1 MFKLARSDVIR
12 LGAVGVLV
20 VLEGLLMVGTV
31 LNMVLLPLGTVYPN
45 IASVAIL
52 VLPVIIGALSLRVEV
67 AVVLTVLP
75 FFVLA
80 VVYAAAFAP
89 VWNIDLFQLGV
100 QAGRV
105 AGAAFLLGGLGA
117 LGWMFLP
124 LFPADSHW
132 AFPLPRLKA
141 ANPRRAPAPDP
152 SSPHRPGLP
161 APRE

>member
-20 VLEGLLMVGTV
+20 VLEGLVMVSPV
-31 LNMVLLPLGTVYPN
+31 LNIVLLPLGTVYPN

-100 QAGRV
+100 QAGRA
-105 AGAAFLLGGLGA
+105 AGAAV
-117 LGWMFLP
+117 P
-124 LFPADSHW
+124 LWGPRGPGRVFPPP
-132 AFPLPRLKA
+132 FP
-141 ANPRRAPAPDP
+141 
-152 SSPHRPGLP
+152 
-161 APRE
+161 